1 MPVTPLLAGDPE
13 RLGAHAVV
21 GRLGSGGM
29 GTVYLAEGPDG
40 RQVAIKV
47 VRQTDPT
54 FLARFRSEVK
64 RARQV
69 PPFCTAAVLHD
80 DLEHDPPYLIVEYVD
95 GPSLAEVVQERGPL
109 HPSEA
114 YAVAVG
120 VATALVA
127 IHGAGVVHRDLKPAN
142 VLLAVGLPKV
152 IDFGIAR
159 GVDLSA
165 ELTGPDQVIGTIG
178 YLAPECLDPG
188 DRGRVGPPA
197 DVFAWG
203 VLVGFAATGRTPFGG
218 DSPLATIGRIL
229 TRAPDLDGVPEP
241 LRRLAAAALQKDP
254 AKRPSAPELLDALL
268 SAGRP
273 GPELRRVALAA
284 QASSRPRRRA
294 AWAVAGVL
302 VLGLLAGAMVALDR
316 AGDTV
321 ARQDRALAQRDLL
334 DRSARVL
341 DGDPGLALRL
351 AVSAERISP
360 SARSRA
366 AIDTALATGYDG
378 ELSPDEAVYAA
389 EFRPDGRMV
398 ATAGAGDVAL
408 WSMDG
413 GRFERVGALGVD
425 GETVDLSFSPDGRTV
440 ATAGAR
446 LQLWD
451 TFGAYPLAE
460 LTGQAWD
467 GVQFSAD
474 RRRLLTVSDRIELWD
489 VRDRKRPRSVWSA
502 AAGTATRGGAR
513 LSPDGRLL
521 AGVAEGELLTVW
533 AAEGE
538 PRRLS
543 VITDADAVLNLAFS
557 PDGTLLAAATVS
569 DGVRLYD
576 LRDPARPRLLSR
588 FAGDS
593 GTVTSVA
600 FDRTGGILAVG
611 GDQRTVGLWSLAEP
625 AVPLALRTLR
635 RDGGWISSIDF
646 TPDGNRLLTAG
657 WQGAARSA
665 ALWRVAPFAP
675 RLASRIDG
683 PVDPARTVA
692 VAGGVLAVASPGT
705 ERIDFWDLRD
715 PDRPVPARPPLSVT
729 GMVRARLA
737 GDLLYATGAVYD
749 LSADA
754 PRKLLERVI
763 AADPGRG
770 LATVFADQSRIQVF
784 RLAAGTAPVR
794 LAEIPASWV
803 AAATFDEVT
812 GDLVV
817 AGDNGGSESSLTVWS
832 MIDPAVPR
840 RATTLATQGGFQTLE
855 ARGGTIVAGQR
866 DIVVWTGGTVSA
878 VPRSDSGSVTVSLS
892 ADRTMMAVTGDSG
905 TGLWHLSPGA
915 APLKAA
921 VLPGRAVSAGFSPD
935 SPLLTVG
942 DPRGTTV
949 WDVSALQ
956 MTLRDPLSE
965 ACLRQGGLTEP
976 EWRAYTPTLPFQ
988 QACR

>member
-1 MPVTPLLAGDPE
+1 MRLENVPVTPLLAGDPQ
-13 RLGAHAVV
+13 RLGAHTVL

-47 VRQTDPT
+47 VRDDPT

-80 DLEHDPPYLIVEYVD
+80 DLEHDPPYLVVEFVD
-95 GPSLAEVVQERGPL
+95 GPSLAEVVRDRGSL
-109 HPSEA
+109 EPSEL

-159 GVDLSA
+159 SVDLSA
-165 ELTGPDQVIGTIG
+165 ELTAPDQVIGTIG
-178 YLAPECLDPG
+178 YLAPECLDTG
-188 DRGRVGPPA
+188 ARERIGPPA

-203 VLVGFAATGRTPFGG
+203 VLVAFAATGRNPFGG
-218 DSPLATIGRIL
+218 DSPIATIGRIL
-229 TRAPDLDGVPEP
+229 TRPPDLDGVPEP
-241 LRRLAAAALQKDP
+241 LRELVSAALAKDP
-254 AKRPSAPELLDALL
+254 AVRPSAPELLDSLL

-273 GPELRRVALAA
+273 APELRRVALAA
-284 QASSRPRRRA
+284 RASGRPRRRVA
-294 AWAVAGVL
+294 AWAAAGLLVAG
-302 VLGLLAGAMVALDR
+302 LLSGSVVALDR

-321 ARQDRALAQRDLL
+321 ARQDRVLAQRDLL
-334 DRSARVL
+334 DRSAQVL

-360 SARSRA
+360 SDRSRA
-366 AIDTALATGYDG
+366 AIGAALATGYDG

-389 EFRPDGRMV
+389 EFRADGRMV

-408 WSMDG
+408 WSVDG
-413 GRFERVGALGVD
+413 SRFERVGALAVES
-425 GETVDLSFSPDGRTV
+425 ETVDLSFSPDGRTI
-440 ATAGAR
+440 ATAGPR

-451 TFGAYPLAE
+451 TSGAYPLAE

-474 RRRLLTVSDRIELWD
+474 RRHLLTVSDRIELWD
-489 VRDRKRPRSVWSA
+489 VRDRRRPLPVWSA

-533 AAEGE
+533 AVDGE
-538 PRRLS
+538 RPRRLS
-543 VITDADAVLNLAFS
+543 AITDADAVLNLAFS
-557 PDGTLLAAATVS
+557 PDGTSLAAATVS

-593 GTVTSVA
+593 GTVTTVA
-600 FDRTGGILAVG
+600 FDPGGGILAAG

-625 AVPLALRTLR
+625 ATPLALRTLR

-657 WQGAARSA
+657 WQGATRSA
-665 ALWRVAPFAP
+665 ALWRVTPFAP
-675 RLASRIDG
+675 RLEARIDG
-683 PVDPARTVA
+683 PRDPDRTVG
-692 VAGGVLAVASPGT
+692 VFDGVLAVTSPGT
-705 ERIDFWDLRD
+705 KRIDFWDLPGLD
-715 PDRPVPARPPLSVT
+715 QAHPPLSVT

-749 LSADA
+749 LSGPA

-763 AADPGRG
+763 AADPVHG
-770 LATVFADQSRIQVF
+770 LATVFVDQSRIRVV
-784 RLAAGTAPVR
+784 RVAAGTEPAAV
-794 LAEIPASWV
+794 AEIAASWV

-817 AGDNGGSESSLTVWS
+817 AGDNGGPDSSLTVWT
-832 MIDPAVPR
+832 MTDPAAPR
-840 RATTLATQGGFQTLE
+840 RAATLATQGGFQALE
-855 ARGGTIVAGQR
+855 ARGGLIVAGQR
-866 DIVVWTGGTVSA
+866 DVVVRAGGTVHA
-878 VPRSDSGSVTVSLS
+878 LPRSDSGSVSVSLS
-892 ADRTMMAVTGDSG
+892 ADRTMVAVTGDSG
-905 TGLWHLSPGA
+905 TVLWHLSPAA
-915 APLKAA
+915 APLRAA
-921 VLPGRAVSAGFSPD
+921 VLPGRSVSAAFSPD
-935 SPLLTVG
+935 GPLLAVG
-942 DPRGTTV
+942 DPGGTTV

-956 MTLRDPLSE
+956 ATLRDPLSE
-965 ACLRQGGLTEP
+965 ACLRQGGLT
-976 EWRAYTPTLPFQ
+976 T
-988 QACR
+988 CR

>member
-13 RLGAHAVV
+13 RLGEHVVV

-29 GTVYLAEGPDG
+29 GTVYLAEDPDG
-40 RQVAIKV
+40 RRVAIKV
-47 VRQTDPT
+47 VRPEQAADPT
-54 FLARFRSEVK
+54 FLARFRSEVR

-80 DLEHDPPYLIVEYVD
+80 DLEHDPPYLIVEFVD
-95 GPSLAEVVQERGPL
+95 GPSLAEVVHERGPL
-109 HPSEA
+109 PPSEL

-159 GVDLSA
+159 GVDLTA
-165 ELTGPDQVIGTIG
+165 GLTGPDQVIGTVG
-178 YLAPECLDPG
+178 YLAPECLDTAA
-188 DRGRVGPPA
+188 RGRVGPPA

-229 TRAPDLDGVPEP
+229 TREPDLDGVPEP
-241 LRRLAAAALQKDP
+241 LRALAAAALQKDP
-254 AKRPSAPELLDALL
+254 ARRPAAPELLDALL

-273 GPELRRVALAA
+273 APELRRAALAA
-284 QASSRPRRRA
+284 RAVRRPRRKWIA
-294 AWAVAGVL
+294 AAL
-302 VLGLLAGAMVALDR
+302 VPVLLAGAAFAYLDR

-334 DRSARVL
+334 DRSAQVL
-341 DGDPGLALRL
+341 SGDPGLALRL

-366 AIDTALATGYDG
+366 AIDAALATGYDG

-389 EFRPDGRMV
+389 EFRPDGAMV

-408 WSMDG
+408 WSAGG
-413 GRFERVGALGVD
+413 GRFERVGALAVD
-425 GETVDLSFSPDGRTV
+425 GETADLSFSPDGRTI

-451 TFGAYPLAE
+451 TYGAYPLAE

-467 GVQFSAD
+467 GVQFGAGGQ
-474 RRRLLTVSDRIELWD
+474 RLLTVSDRIELWD
-489 VRDRKRPRSVWSA
+489 VGDRKRPRSVWSA

-533 AAEGE
+533 SASGQPA
-538 PRRLS
+538 RLS

-557 PDGTLLAAATVS
+557 PDGTLLAAATVT

-576 LRDPARPRLLSR
+576 LRDPAKPRLLSR
-588 FAGDS
+588 FAGD
-593 GTVTSVA
+593 GGAVTAMA
-600 FDRTGGILAVG
+600 FDPDGEILAVG
-611 GDQRTVGLWSLAEP
+611 GDQRTVGLWSLADP
-625 AVPLALRTLR
+625 AAPLAVRTLR
-635 RDGGWISSIDF
+635 RDTGWISSIDF
-646 TPDGNRLLTAG
+646 TPDGERLLTAG

-665 ALWRVAPFAP
+665 ALWRVEPFAP
-675 RLASRIDG
+675 LLKARIDG
-683 PVDPARTVA
+683 VPDPERTVG
-692 VAGGVLAVASPGT
+692 VHGGVLAVTSPGT
-705 ERIDFWDLRD
+705 RRIEFWDLARLD
-715 PDRPVPARPPLSVT
+715 EARPALSVS
-729 GMVRARLA
+729 GMVQARLA

-749 LSADA
+749 LSGPA

-763 AADPGRG
+763 AADPVHG
-770 LATVFADQSRIQVF
+770 LATVFSDQSRIRVY
-784 RLAAGTAPVR
+784 RLAAGAAAEPV
-794 LAEIPASWV
+794 AELPASWV

-832 MIDPAVPR
+832 MIDPAAPH
-840 RATTLATQGGFQTLE
+840 RAGTLPTRGGFQSLE

-866 DIVVWTGGTVSA
+866 EVVVWSGGTVHTL
-878 VPRSDSGSVTVSLS
+878 PRGDGGPVTVSIA
-892 ADRTMMAVTGDSG
+892 ADRSLVAVTGDSG
-905 TGLWHLSPGA
+905 TVLWHLSPDA
-915 APLKAA
+915 APLRAA
-921 VLPGRAVSAGFSPD
+921 VLPGRAISGGFSPD
-935 SPLLTVG
+935 APLLTVG
-942 DPRGTTV
+942 DPLGTTV
-949 WDVSALQ
+949 WDVSAIQ
-956 MTLRDPLSE
+956 MTLRDPLAE
-965 ACLRQGGLTEP
+965 ACLRQGGLTET
-976 EWRAYTPTLPFQ
+976 EWRVHLPRSPFQ